1 MTPAEIATIQLEIIE
16 INTALSHIRKGGQS
30 YTITSASG
38 AGTSRTVTMANYDS
52 LVTQR
57 NDLQRQLD
65 GATGKRAFRAGCA
78 W

>member
-1 MTPAEIATIQLEIIE
+1 MTEAEILLEIAE

-38 AGTSRTVTMANYDS
+38 AGTSRMVTMADYNT
-52 LVTQR
+52 LVKDKIRLENLLASVQ
-57 NDLQRQLD
+57 N
-65 GATGKRAFRAGCA
+65 KRSYRITPA

>member
-1 MTPAEIATIQLEIIE
+1 MTAAEIAAIEAEIVE
-16 INTALSHIRKGGQS
+16 INIALSHIRKGGQS

-38 AGTSRTVTMANYDS
+38 AGTSRMVTMADYNT
-52 LVTQR
+52 LIKQR

-65 GATGKRAFRAGCA
+65 GANGKRGFRAGCA